1 MRPVPSSEE
10 GTKALINAATISSCP
25 LYMISC
31 AVLLHF
37 SKKEKKIR
45 NMQKD
50 TLEKLKHNSNK
61 FLHN

>member
-1 MRPVPSSEE
+1 MRPVPSSGE

-37 SKKEKKIR
+37 SKKEKKI
-45 NMQKD
+45 
-50 TLEKLKHNSNK
+50 NK
-61 FLHN
+61 EYAEGYFGKIKA